1 VSITPSP
8 ERRNADVALRDQ
20 LSSLQGLLVLSMV
33 MTDSTDEHH
42 IVHLAATTVGS
53 LGDVRMCGIHLLDGG
68 WREAT
73 GLCER
78 AEIRADIE
86 AQFVVLSSTG
96 GALAIQ
102 SEGWGWA
109 YPLRSPQG
117 QFGSLVVC
125 ADAEPDAHAQFL
137 LRVLAQQTGIALAN
151 ARLHG
156 RERSS
161 AEELRAAN
169 ATLEQTVFALE
180 RSTVIHNRL
189 TQVALAGEG
198 AQGLALAVHE
208 LTGHAIAVEDRYGN
222 LVAWAGPDE
231 PSSYPK
237 QSSADRAAFLGRAR
251 AEGQLIADDGRLYAV
266 ATAGIDVLGVLV
278 LMDTEGTAAAHER
291 VALEHGATV
300 LAMELA
306 RLQSLA
312 ESELRLGGDLVEQL
326 LAGALDDTAAHA
338 RARALGYDLERPH
351 RVVAVG
357 SVDATA
363 DHDAFFHAVRRAA
376 RDAGVGTLLAAGTGT
391 VVVLSDVDQDW
402 NKFREAID
410 GEAPGAC
417 RIGVGGLCSRPAE
430 YPRSFEEAR
439 LAVRMQEA
447 IGSGA
452 TATTYEELGVY
463 QMLADVAHADG
474 VERFALRWL
483 GPLLEYDDR
492 RNAGLVESLSLYLAC
507 GRSQDAAAKALSV
520 HRSTLKYRL
529 QRIGEISGHDLSDP
543 DTSFNLQLAI
553 RAWHTL
559 TALRSASRRTPT
571 ARR

>member
-8 ERRNADVALRDQ
+8 ERRDADIALRDQ

-33 MTDSTDEHH
+33 MTESTDEHH

-53 LGDVRMCGIHLLDGG
+53 LGGVRLCGIHLLDRG
-68 WREAT
+68 WQDVAGR
-73 GLCER
+73 CER

-102 SEGWGWA
+102 GEGWGWA

-117 QFGSLVVC
+117 QFGSLVVG
-125 ADAEPDAHAQFL
+125 ADTEPDAHAQFL

-151 ARLHG
+151 ARLHE

-161 AEELRAAN
+161 AEDLRAAN
-169 ATLEQTVFALE
+169 IALEQTVSALE
-180 RSTVIHNRL
+180 RSTAIHNRL
-189 TQVALAGEG
+189 TQVALTGEG
-198 AQGLALAVHE
+198 AQGLAQAVHE
-208 LTGHAIAVEDRYGN
+208 LTDHAIAVEDRYGN
-222 LVAWAGPDE
+222 LLAWAGPRQ

-237 QSSADRAAFLGRAR
+237 QSSVDRAALLDRAR
-251 AEGQLIADDGRLYAV
+251 AEGQLIAADGRLYAI
-266 ATAGIDVLGVLV
+266 AAAGVDVLGVLV
-278 LMDTEGTAAAHER
+278 LMDTEETVAPHER

-300 LAMELA
+300 LAMELG
-306 RLQSLA
+306 RLRSIA

-338 RARALGYDLERPH
+338 RARALGYDLERRH

-363 DHDAFFHAVRRAA
+363 DHDAFFHSVRRAA
-376 RDAGVGTLLAAGTGT
+376 RDVGVGTLLAAKTGT
-391 VVVLSDVDQDW
+391 VNVLCDADQDW
-402 NKFREAID
+402 NKLREAID
-410 GEAPGAC
+410 GEVGAGTC

-430 YPRSFEEAR
+430 YPRSFEEAQ
-439 LAVRMQEA
+439 LAVRVQEA
-447 IGSGA
+447 IGSDA

-463 QMLADVAHADG
+463 QMLADVAHAEG

-483 GPLLEYDDR
+483 GPLLEYDHR
-492 RNAGLVESLSLYLAC
+492 RNAELVESLSLYLEF
-507 GRSQDAAAKALSV
+507 GRSLDAAAKALSV
-520 HRSTLKYRL
+520 HRSTLKSRL
-529 QRIGEISGHDLSDP
+529 QRVGEISGHDLGDP
-543 DTSFNLQLAI
+543 DTSFNLQLAV

-559 TALRSASRRTPT
+559 TALRSANR
-571 ARR
+571 

>member
-8 ERRNADVALRDQ
+8 ERRDADIALRDQ

-33 MTDSTDEHH
+33 MTDSTDERH

-68 WREAT
+68 WQDAT
-73 GLCER
+73 GPCER
-78 AEIRADIE
+78 TEIRADIE
-86 AQFVVLSSTG
+86 AQFVVLNSTG
-96 GALAIQ
+96 GLLAIQ
-102 SEGWGWA
+102 GEGWGWA

-117 QFGSLVVC
+117 HFGSLIVS
-125 ADAEPDAHAQFL
+125 ADAEPESHAQFL

-156 RERSS
+156 RERST
-161 AEELRAAN
+161 AEELLATNAAL
-169 ATLEQTVFALE
+169 AETVSALE
-180 RSTVIHNRL
+180 RSTAIHDRL
-189 TQVALAGEG
+189 TRVALAGEG
-198 AQGLALAVHE
+198 QQGIAQAVHE
-208 LTGHAIAVEDRYGN
+208 LTDHAIAVEDRYGN
-222 LVAWAGPDE
+222 LLAWAGPHQ
-231 PSSYPK
+231 PCSYPK
-237 QSSADRAAFLGRAR
+237 QSSADRSALLDRAR
-251 AEGQLIADDGRLYAV
+251 AEGQLIADDGRLYAI
-266 ATAGIDVLGVLV
+266 ATAGVDVLGVLV
-278 LMDTEGTAAAHER
+278 LIDTEGTAASHER

-306 RLQSLA
+306 RLRSLA
-312 ESELRLGGDLVEQL
+312 ESELRVGGDLVEQL
-326 LAGALDDTAAHA
+326 LAGALDETAAHA

-357 SVDATA
+357 SANATA
-363 DHDAFFHAVRRAA
+363 DHDAFFDAVRRAA

-391 VVVLSDVDQDW
+391 VVVLSDADQDW
-402 NKFREAID
+402 NKFRQAID
-410 GEAPGAC
+410 GEAAAGAC
-417 RIGVGGLCSRPAE
+417 RIGVGGLCSRPVE

-439 LAVRMQEA
+439 LALRVQEA
-447 IGSGA
+447 VGSDA
-452 TATTYEELGVY
+452 TATAYDELGVY

-492 RNAGLVESLSLYLAC
+492 RNAELVESLSLYLEY
-507 GRSQDAAAKALSV
+507 GRSLDAAAKALSV

-559 TALRSASRRTPT
+559 TAMRA
-571 ARR
+571 ANHH

>member
-1 VSITPSP
+1 
-8 ERRNADVALRDQ
+8 
-20 LSSLQGLLVLSMV
+20 
-33 MTDSTDEHH
+33 
-42 IVHLAATTVGS
+42 
-53 LGDVRMCGIHLLDGG
+53 
-68 WREAT
+68 
-73 GLCER
+73 
-78 AEIRADIE
+78 
-86 AQFVVLSSTG
+86 
-96 GALAIQ
+96 
-102 SEGWGWA
+102 
-109 YPLRSPQG
+109 
-117 QFGSLVVC
+117 
-125 ADAEPDAHAQFL
+125 
-137 LRVLAQQTGIALAN
+137 VLAQQTGIALAN

-161 AEELRAAN
+161 AAELRAAN
-169 ATLEQTVFALE
+169 AALEQTVSALE
-180 RSTVIHNRL
+180 RSTAIHNRL
-189 TQVALAGEG
+189 TQVALAGDG
-198 AQGLALAVHE
+198 AQGLARAVHE
-208 LTGHAIAVEDRYGN
+208 LTDHAIAVEDRYGN
-222 LVAWAGPDE
+222 LLAWAGPE
-231 PSSYPK
+231 RPASYPK
-237 QSSADRAAFLGRAR
+237 QSLADRAAILEQAR
-251 AEGQLIADDGRLYAV
+251 AEGQPVADNGRLLAI
-266 ATAGIDVLGVLV
+266 AAAGIDVLGVLV
-278 LMDTEGTAAAHER
+278 LIDTEGTAGPHER

-306 RLQSLA
+306 RLRSLA

-326 LAGALDDTAAHA
+326 LAGTLDDTAAHA
-338 RARALGYDLERPH
+338 RAHAVGYDLERPH

-357 SVDATA
+357 SVDATE

-391 VVVLSDVDQDW
+391 VVVLSDADQDW

-410 GEAPGAC
+410 GEAAAGAC

-447 IGSGA
+447 IGSDA

-463 QMLADVAHADG
+463 QMLADVAHADS

-492 RNAGLVESLSLYLAC
+492 RNAELVESLSLYLEC
-507 GRSQDAAAKALSV
+507 GRGLDAAAKALSV

-529 QRIGEISGHDLSDP
+529 QRIGEISGHDLGDP

-559 TALRSASRRTPT
+559 TALRSARR
-571 ARR
+571 

>member
-1 VSITPSP
+1 MSITPSP
-8 ERRNADVALRDQ
+8 EHLNTDIALRDQ

-33 MTDSTDEHH
+33 MTDSTDDHH

-68 WREAT
+68 WQEAT
-73 GLCER
+73 GPCQR
-78 AEIRADIE
+78 SEIRADIE
-86 AQFVVLSSTG
+86 AQFVVLNSTG

-102 SEGWGWA
+102 GERWGWA

-117 QFGSLVVC
+117 HFGSLVVC

-169 ATLEQTVFALE
+169 TALAETVSALE
-180 RSTVIHNRL
+180 RSTAIHDRL
-189 TQVALAGEG
+189 TRVALAGEG
-198 AQGLALAVHE
+198 QQGIAQAVHE
-208 LTGHAIAVEDRYGN
+208 LTDHAIAVEDRYGN
-222 LVAWAGPDE
+222 LLAWVGPERPD
-231 PSSYPK
+231 SYPK
-237 QSSADRAAFLGRAR
+237 QSVADRAAVLERAR
-251 AEGQLIADDGRLYAV
+251 ADGQPIADAGRLYAI
-266 ATAGIDVLGVLV
+266 ASAGIDVLGALV
-278 LMDTEGTAAAHER
+278 LIDPEGTAGPHTR
-291 VALEHGATV
+291 VAMEHGATV

-306 RLQSLA
+306 RLHSLA

-326 LAGALDDTAAHA
+326 LAGTLDDTAAHA
-338 RARALGYDLERPH
+338 RAHALGYDLERPH

-357 SVDATA
+357 SIDATA

-376 RDAGVGTLLAAGTGT
+376 SGAGVGTLLAAGTGT
-391 VVVLSDVDQDW
+391 VVVLSDADQDW

-410 GEAPGAC
+410 GEAASGAC
-417 RIGVGGLCSRPAE
+417 RVGVGGLCSRPAE

-439 LAVRMQEA
+439 LAVHLQEA
-447 IGSGA
+447 VGSHA

-463 QMLADVAHADG
+463 QLLAEVAHANG
-474 VERFALRWL
+474 VEQFALRWL

-492 RNAGLVESLSLYLAC
+492 RNAELVDSLSLYLEC
-507 GRSQDAAAKALSV
+507 GRSLDVAAKALSV

-529 QRIGEISGHDLSDP
+529 QRIGEISGHDLGDP
-543 DTSFNLQLAI
+543 DTSFNMQLAI

-559 TALRSASRRTPT
+559 TALRSANR
-571 ARR
+571 